1 MTIVTA
7 YDTLGEEGLKHS
19 IVQTGS
25 TAIFL
30 DPSLLKSLI
39 GILRSVPSIKHIIY
53 NTDTEIDQ
61 QLLDQLHSEFIHINV
76 QSIEDLRKQGE
87 ENPVDPVPPKP
98 EDLCC
103 IMYTSGTTGP
113 PKGVPLTHANV
124 IAASK
129 LERTSVPLFIKLMN
143 RNSCWCSRRH
153 RSLYQPH
160 GFPPDLPSSI
170 SHFGIHVREPVPVL
184 GWYHGIR

>member
-19 IVQTGS
+19 LVQTGS

-39 GILRSVPSIKHIIY
+39 NIIRNVPSIKHIIY
-53 NTDTEIDQ
+53 NTDNEVDQ
-61 QLLDQLHSEFIHINV
+61 KLLDQLHSEFIHLNV
-76 QSIEDLRKQGE
+76 ISIEELRKQGE
-87 ENPVDPVPPKP
+87 ENNVEPVPPTP

-103 IMYTSGTTGP
+103 IMYTSGSTGP

-129 LERTSVPLFIKLMN
+129 SET
-143 RNSCWCSRRH
+143 
-153 RSLYQPH
+153 
-160 GFPPDLPSSI
+160 
-170 SHFGIHVREPVPVL
+170 
-184 GWYHGIR
+184 